1 MNQNSNILPGMVCN
15 SVEFFVVENVV
26 KAILSGKIID
36 FTEIPIGI
44 AELLR
49 EEINKDENVK
59 LALFDMH
66 PDSEWKRLEQFVK
79 CRLGGLDFQGDIK
92 DGKIQDGEF
101 WDCPLRGTCPHEGV
115 VCKLPVIDG
124 YRLNSEDIKLMQLS
138 STEKTNEV
146 IIEEMQIPAG
156 TFHKRKAILHQN
168 LHVQTKQSIAIISKH
183 FNII

>member
-1 MNQNSNILPGMVCN
+1 MYTNVLPGMMCS

-26 KAILSGKIID
+26 KAINHGKVLD
-36 FTEIPIGI
+36 FNDIPIGI
-44 AELLR
+44 VELLR

-59 LALFDMH
+59 LSLFEMQ

-92 DGKIQDGEF
+92 EGNMQDGEF
-101 WDCPLRGTCPHEGV
+101 VDCPLRGTCPHEGV
-115 VCKLPVIDG
+115 VCKLPVVNQ
-124 YRLNSEDIKLMQLS
+124 YRLNSEDVKLMQLS

-156 TFHKRKAILHQN
+156 TFHKHKAALHQN
-168 LHVQTKQSIAIISKH
+168 LKVQTKQGLAIISKTLGL
-183 FNII
+183 I